1 MLNIIELLEHLKA
14 SPYEEVHITAPHTG
28 QVSFANIRPGADVDG
43 PRGAWKEKPG
53 TQLASL
59 ERERNPK
66 PIYAPLKG
74 VISDIRHEL
83 DGCFVEAGTRL
94 VTMKHALTRE
104 EVLSRLLRQAL
115 HLFNAPERA
124 KYYFSPNVEKK
135 IRGGGIRSV
144 MVQDGMEVFIMSR
157 MKREAP
163 LAYSGPGG
171 IIYEIYFKHTDNVD
185 AGQPLIGVCP
195 PGQLDTIE
203 DVVMRVQAEWKE
215 NG

>member
-1 MLNIIELLEHLKA
+1 MRNITALLEELKA
-14 SPYEEVHITAPHTG
+14 SPYEEVHITTPHTG
-28 QVSFANIRPGADVDG
+28 QICFAKIQSGDVVYG
-43 PRGAWKEKPG
+43 PSGIWKEKPG

-66 PIYAPLKG
+66 AVCAPRKG
-74 VISDIRHEL
+74 VISEVRREL

-94 VTMKHALTRE
+94 VTMKHSLSRE

-115 HLFNAPERA
+115 HLFSAPERA
-124 KYYFSPNVEKK
+124 KYYFSPAVDKK
-135 IRGGGIRSV
+135 IRTGGIRSV
-144 MVQDGMEVFIMSR
+144 TVHDGMEVFIMSR

-163 LAYSGPGG
+163 LAYSGPDGL
-171 IIYEIYFKHTDNVD
+171 IYEAYFKHTDNVD

-195 PGQLDTIE
+195 PDQLDAIE

-215 NG
+215 E

>member
-1 MLNIIELLEHLKA
+1 MRNITELLEELKA

-28 QVSFANIRPGADVDG
+28 RISFAKIQAGDLVHGPGG
-43 PRGAWKEKPG
+43 TWKEKPG
-53 TQLASL
+53 AQLASL

-66 PIYAPLKG
+66 PVCAPLKG
-74 VISDIRHEL
+74 VISEVRREL
-83 DGCFVEAGTRL
+83 DGKFVEAGTRL
-94 VTMKHALTRE
+94 VTMKHSLTRE

-115 HLFNAPERA
+115 HLFSAPERA
-124 KYYFSPNVEKK
+124 KYYFAPGVDKK
-135 IRGGGIRSV
+135 IRAGGIRSV
-144 MVQDGMEVFIMSR
+144 TVHEGMEVFIMSR

-171 IIYEIYFKHTDNVD
+171 IIYEAYFKHTDNVD

-195 PGQLDTIE
+195 QGQLSAIE